1 MKDDILVK
9 FKGKKGSGKVNAGLL
24 IRRFCAECAGTAL
37 GATLCTILDCKLW
50 PLRIGRL
57 GTKAYKTRT
66 VSAFSGKSLPL
77 KETLALG
84 LTLDDFLH
92 PSEDAISKTR
102 PLGDSSEDP

>member
-9 FKGKKGSGKVNAGLL
+9 FKGKKHSGKVNAGLV
-24 IRRFCAECAGTAL
+24 IRRFCADCAGTAL
-37 GATLCTILDCKLW
+37 DATLCTILDCKLW

-57 GTKAYKTRT
+57 GTKGYKTRM
-66 VSAFSGKSLPL
+66 VGAFSGKTLAL

-92 PSEDAISKTR
+92 PTADAISKTG
-102 PLGDSSEDP
+102 PLEDSSEEP